1 MYFHPHTSHVC
12 NLKAAVKH
20 LQNTFHQR
28 KNVAGRLRWL
38 HLFFRAYPGR
48 VLGAHASNCFSYINP
63 YPQQHTLAPQLHRC
77 LFAKDTDTQQLQWE
91 NTAPAPKENVE
102 DVTER
107 WFSCLPVIR
116 PVIRAALMVKQKAP
130 MLIATSW
137 PMLKA
142 KQVFPLWQ
150 LLVLTFSL
158 WMCLPQVV
166 PVHGPPVKTSHHNH
180 CFQPFMQLQLDVLR
194 ELSRSL
200 QPGYVAL
207 WFIPV

>member
-20 LQNTFHQR
+20 LQNTFHQW

-102 DVTER
+102 DVTET

-150 LLVLTFSL
+150 LLALTFSL

-166 PVHGPPVKTSHHNH
+166 PVHGAPVKTSHHNH